1 MTTVSGVDLFTG
13 VGGAFKGYEDAGISM
28 TVAVDIKDQP
38 DHPDPGAFFQADA
51 LQFLRDWISGH
62 NTVNAHFV
70 HVSPPCQA
78 ACTLT
83 AGTNAHL
90 ADRYVDI
97 YDETKSLLEQLGLP
111 YVIENPRARQDVV
124 LCGEMFGLDVIRHR
138 NFELG
143 GWTADFNWKRDH
155 PKHRGRVKG
164 MRHGEWHEG
173 PYYAVYGEGGGK
185 GTVPEWQDAMGIH
198 WTSVRKSI
206 AEAIPPAYTEWIGR
220 QFLAQ
225 V

>member
-1 MTTVSGVDLFTG
+1 MTTIKGVDLFTG
-13 VGGAFKGYEDAGISM
+13 VGGAFKGYERAGIEMIAS
-28 TVAVDIKDQP
+28 VDIEHQP
-38 DHPDPGAFFQADA
+38 DHPDPYTFFKQDA
-51 LQFLRDWISGH
+51 LQFLRLWISGRH
-62 NTVNAHFV
+62 RVNADFV

-97 YDETKSLLEQLGLP
+97 YDETKELLEQLGLP
-111 YVIENPRARQDVV
+111 FVMENPRARPDVV

-138 NFELG
+138 RFELG
-143 GWTADFNWKRDH
+143 GWTTTKPEH
-155 PKHRGRVKG
+155 VKHRGRVKG
-164 MRHGEWHEG
+164 MRHGVWYEG

-185 GTVPEWQDAMGIH
+185 GSVPEWKKAMGID
-198 WTSVRKSI
+198 WTDNRKSI